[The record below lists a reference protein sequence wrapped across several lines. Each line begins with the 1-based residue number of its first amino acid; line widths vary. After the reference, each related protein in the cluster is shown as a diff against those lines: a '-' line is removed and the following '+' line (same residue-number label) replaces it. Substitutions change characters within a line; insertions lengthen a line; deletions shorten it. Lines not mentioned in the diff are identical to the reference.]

1 MTCRIF
7 ACYQTIDMDVDELF
21 QTFNHGHHD
30 LVLAADYNF
39 YGNRLVTAAADH
51 RLKVWDK
58 TGDDWKL
65 IDSWKAHD
73 AEITDVRAA
82 HSHNLR
88 RCVPRSLFP
97 KIHP

>member
-1 MTCRIF
+1 
-7 ACYQTIDMDVDELF
+7 MDADELL

-82 HSHNLR
+82 HSHNPR
-88 RCVPRSLFP
+88 RCVSCSPSTNPATARNLS
-97 KIHP
+97 